1 MIVQLRVIAG
11 PDRGRTVPMEL
22 FPMRIGRGRESDT
35 GLTDPYVSRAHCR
48 LELRGSDLTL
58 VDLGS
63 SGGTYVN
70 DRRVGEHGLRPGDV
84 IRIGNTRLRLEE
96 DLADQATLVPPGRQP
111 PPSEPDE
118 IPFAEPVLAPAPPP
132 NQPARPVNPG

>member
-48 LELRGSDLTL
+48 LELRKTDLTL

-63 SGGTYVN
+63 SGGTFVN
-70 DRRVGEHGLRPGDV
+70 DERVSERVLRLGDV
-84 IRIGNTRLRLEE
+84 IRVGDTQILLEE
-96 DLADQATLVPPGRQP
+96 DIADQAT
-111 PPSEPDE
+111 
-118 IPFAEPVLAPAPPP
+118 
-132 NQPARPVNPG
+132 